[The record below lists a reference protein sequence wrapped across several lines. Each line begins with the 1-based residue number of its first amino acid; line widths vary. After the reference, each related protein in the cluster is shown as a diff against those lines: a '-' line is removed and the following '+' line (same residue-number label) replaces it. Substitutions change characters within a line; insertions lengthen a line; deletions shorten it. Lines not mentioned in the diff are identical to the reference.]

1 MTIQKITP
9 YLHFCG
15 DAVDALAHY
24 EKTLGAQVVERM
36 LFGDMK
42 EHPFGPDVNHLVMH
56 SMLRIGEAVVMISD
70 VPPGESFERGMAT
83 QVVLELDDGA
93 QLETCF
99 DALAEGGAVRMPLHD
114 AFWGARF
121 GMVTDKFGVRW
132 MLTGPLR

>member
-1 MTIQKITP
+1 M
-9 YLHFCG
+9 
-15 DAVDALAHY
+15 
-24 EKTLGAQVVERM
+24 M
-36 LFGDMK
+36 
-42 EHPFGPDVNHLVMH
+42 
-56 SMLRIGEAVVMISD
+56 SD
-70 VPPGESFERGMAT
+70 VPPGESFERGMAN
-83 QVVLELDDGA
+83 QVVIELDDST